1 MGTKPDENGYYD
13 CLKSGR
19 LYQDFVM
26 QMLRRKKGW
35 AISVFSSLFFQKNIG
50 ESAQGIEIKLDN
62 PSESSGRLL
71 IETAR
76 RFNEDGKWV
85 PSGICRKDNTIHY
98 AVGNFE
104 FFYVFDVKV
113 LRRIYKEFQTAK
125 ERDEMPHYFKPMYSE
140 EQLKNETGN
149 GFLWD
154 IANIEERD
162 LFLFRVDCKEEG
174 KFLLRE
180 IGFQGKKNA

>member
-1 MGTKPDENGYYD
+1 
-13 CLKSGR
+13 
-19 LYQDFVM
+19 
-26 QMLRRKKGW
+26 
-35 AISVFSSLFFQKNIG
+35 
-50 ESAQGIEIKLDN
+50 
-62 PSESSGRLL
+62 
-71 IETAR
+71 
-76 RFNEDGKWV
+76 
-85 PSGICRKDNTIHY
+85 
-98 AVGNFE
+98 
-104 FFYVFDVKV
+104 
-113 LRRIYKEFQTAK
+113 
-125 ERDEMPHYFKPMYSE
+125 MYSE